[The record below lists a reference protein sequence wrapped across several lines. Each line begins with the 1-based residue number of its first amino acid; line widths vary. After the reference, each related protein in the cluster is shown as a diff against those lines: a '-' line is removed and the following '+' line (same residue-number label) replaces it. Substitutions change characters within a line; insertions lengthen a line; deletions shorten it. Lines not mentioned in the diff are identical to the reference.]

1 MADYPTLPIAENY
14 DEPSRDGRVID
25 PAADGFSRIR
35 KLHDDRLDFVL
46 THPGL
51 SPTQVAALMA
61 HYAAN
66 ETSSFTYTNP
76 DGTAYTVAYA
86 ARPTPKWHNGN
97 SIKTYTVRLT
107 QTA

>member
-1 MADYPTLPIAENY
+1 VADYPSLPIAENY
-14 DEPSRDGRVID
+14 DEPSRDGRMVD
-25 PAADGFSRIR
+25 TGADGFSRIR

-46 THPGL
+46 THNGL
-51 SPTQVAALMA
+51 NASQVAALLA

-66 ETSSFTYTNP
+66 ETSSFTFTNP

-86 ARPTPKWHNGN
+86 SRPQPKRHLGGVL
-97 SIKTYTVRLT
+97 KTYTVRLT